1 MSVLDTLGS
10 VKEYIGWDKH
20 QIDDA
25 IFRQG
30 FSIKLCTLKNN
41 SAVFLLKSIDCNE
54 QRGHG

>member
-30 FSIKLCTLKNN
+30 FSIKLCILKID
-41 SAVFLLKSIDCNE
+41 SAVFF
-54 QRGHG
+54 

>member
-30 FSIKLCTLKNN
+30 FSIKKSSLKPNYFKKVFFYVKQIPN
-41 SAVFLLKSIDCNE
+41 SIE
-54 QRGHG
+54 

>member
-30 FSIKLCTLKNN
+30 FSIKLSILNSKNT
-41 SAVFLLKSIDCNE
+41 ADCCIFVKNLE
-54 QRGHG
+54 KYSFI

>member
-30 FSIKLCTLKNN
+30 FSITLCILKID
-41 SAVFLLKSIDCNE
+41 SVVFF
-54 QRGHG
+54 

>member
-30 FSIKLCTLKNN
+30 FSFKLRILTID
-41 SAVFLLKSIDCNE
+41 SAVFLPKN
-54 QRGHG
+54 QF